1 MADDMEDTPPPLSA
15 SLPRSMEPSYR
26 GKRSASE
33 KFLTLQ
39 AQLSSSKTMYLGGA
53 PKKAVP
59 PPVRPKPSVKL
70 KQHAVDIDEVDS
82 AAVSKKPAV
91 EDKKL
96 VHRTLE
102 RPKRRGIRTPSKG
115 SLYGTFPRTV
125 TSMSELS
132 QSFQASEPPEFDEP
146 PPMPTT
152 APPPSV
158 GDPPGDLSLPSN
170 VASYSLSDDNIFAP
184 DASGSPDLD
193 EPSSDN
199 ELPPPLPL
207 NEPPGMVLN
216 GMLSSSHES
225 PPLNKSQSTET
236 LPTGKPPLSNEL
248 PSITKVPHTKLT
260 SDNFTEPAPL
270 LHSSISTKLPSLLDR
285 MSPILTDKQ
294 GSHDLPE
301 SPPYDAPPPPLPS
314 SLPPMQ
320 HYQDNDQSIH
330 YEFHAPTSSHEGMHK
345 EKEQV
350 ILSDSYGSSTSPYLA
365 SISSGFSSS
374 TGQQEK
380 PSSPLMTSL
389 YWSSSMRSSSL
400 RSSPMVDPHNQSFD
414 GKSDYSLNS
423 SNASLIKVSSTDTG
437 TNVAP
442 VHDAKSSTD
451 NKPSSNVS
459 KFRERI
465 ARLKQKREGIVP
477 SPAMS
482 VQSEVMPLN
491 SRMTSPLQSSY
502 SATLLDSSDI
512 TFSKPYTDHTT
523 GISPPLISSE
533 ELLTP
538 TQSSPVSHPTTNFA
552 NNPPVVSSDVK
563 RVQPFTVKKIS
574 SSRIS
579 NTCITPTQLSP
590 SSNADNST
598 GARIITT
605 VDSHLESAFSKPW
618 SSSVNDN
625 AIVLSGLPTDISGS
639 NIVVNY
645 SDDED
650 DSDTTP
656 PPLPPSLP
664 PDAFESDG
672 FFDQAVI
679 ISDDIP
685 LPDLPSLPP
694 PNVPA
699 TTDVVEDEV
708 LDNNLPPLPTSPIP
722 FEPSST
728 EQPFIE
734 SLPIEPPKSFSQSP
748 PPEIVDTDI
757 SAPTGFKT
765 AEMVLDKAKAAPVDK
780 PGLQL
785 DVCKRSSP
793 KTVRPISHYNTK
805 DVETLSQTPVST
817 ASSRHSIHLQ
827 YDLEPENNKSNV
839 LPMFVSQQ
847 LVTQHHDDEP
857 LDNKTQKSSKKSTKL
872 KFPWQKRL
880 AHDRSHSMSEERQK
894 RRSKK
899 SSREGVDMRHS
910 SADIKQDV
918 TDSSV
923 VLRNRNINRLR
934 GTNEP
939 ITSASVGDLRRPIT
953 VNIDSY
959 SASHAELNKGS
970 LEPSLLT
977 ASSSVL
983 GAKRPP
989 KDEPDAH
996 TSSNQQQ
1003 SLKVGESNISLPH
1016 MTTPELYRRLY
1027 QPSDPSLFESVM
1039 KDIPLFNTSA
1049 TGAKETTEQT
1059 PVEDQS
1065 KEEPSVADQQKELI
1079 IKPETFPDQKEESFT
1094 ASMEANQSP
1103 VRNSQEC
1110 LNGNLGD
1117 SFRDDITVESYGSPP
1132 SPVCSIQSDQGWS
1145 SSAADTPNFHDR
1157 RWREAALGSINT
1169 LTSNDSLRDLLRHRV
1184 TIGDWNVDHVVHWLE
1199 SVGLSS
1205 VVPVFQQYS
1214 IDGAKLKSLSDTK
1227 LGELHY

>member
-1 MADDMEDTPPPLSA
+1 
-15 SLPRSMEPSYR
+15 
-26 GKRSASE
+26 
-33 KFLTLQ
+33 
-39 AQLSSSKTMYLGGA
+39 MYLGGA

-70 KQHAVDIDEVDS
+70 KQHAVDVDEVDS
-82 AAVSKKPAV
+82 TAVSKKPPV

-115 SLYGTFPRTV
+115 SLYGTFPRSV

-132 QSFQASEPPEFDEP
+132 QSFQASEPSDFDEP
-146 PPMPTT
+146 PPLPTI

-158 GDPPGDLSLPSN
+158 GDLSLPSN
-170 VASYSLSDDNIFAP
+170 VASYSPSEDNVFVP
-184 DASGSPDLD
+184 DVSGSPDLD
-193 EPSSDN
+193 EPSSDS

-207 NEPPGMVLN
+207 NEPPGTVLN
-216 GMLSSSHES
+216 GMLTSSRES
-225 PPLNKSQSTET
+225 PPLNKSQSTEA
-236 LPTGKPPLSNEL
+236 LPSYKPPLSNGSSINKVL
-248 PSITKVPHTKLT
+248 PHAKLT
-260 SDNFTEPAPL
+260 NDNFTGPAPL
-270 LHSSISTKLPSLLDR
+270 LNSSISTKFPSSLDR
-285 MSPILTDKQ
+285 TLPIFTDKQ
-294 GSHDLPE
+294 GLPE

-314 SLPPMQ
+314 SQPPMQ
-320 HYQDNDQSIH
+320 HHQHQLGNDRSIS
-330 YEFHAPTSSHEGMHK
+330 YEFCAPTSSHEGMHK

-350 ILSDSYGSSTSPYLA
+350 ILSDSFGSSTSPYLA
-365 SISSGFSSS
+365 SISSGFSGS

-380 PSSPLMTSL
+380 PSSPLMTSS
-389 YWSSSMRSSSL
+389 YWSSSLHSSSL

-423 SNASLIKVSSTDTG
+423 SNASLIKVSSANTSTNAAPAHDTK
-437 TNVAP
+437 P
-442 VHDAKSSTD
+442 STD

-465 ARLKQKREGIVP
+465 ARLKQKREGIMP

-482 VQSEVMPLN
+482 VQSEVMALN
-491 SRMTSPLQSSY
+491 SRVTSPLQSSY
-502 SATLLDSSDI
+502 SATLLDSSDF

-533 ELLTP
+533 ELLMP
-538 TQSSPVSHPTTNFA
+538 TLSSPVSHPTTNFA
-552 NNPPVVSSDVK
+552 SNPPVVSSDVK
-563 RVQPFTVKKIS
+563 CVQPFTVKKIS

-579 NTCITPTQLSP
+579 NTSITPTQLSP
-590 SSNADNST
+590 SSNADDST
-598 GARIITT
+598 SARIITT
-605 VDSHLESAFSKPW
+605 VDSHMESAFSKPW
-618 SSSVNDN
+618 SSSITDN
-625 AIVLSGLPTDISGS
+625 AIVFSGLPTDVSGS
-639 NIVVNY
+639 NTAVNHHD
-645 SDDED
+645 DDED

-672 FFDQAVI
+672 FFDQADI

-685 LPDLPSLPP
+685 PPDLPSIPP

-699 TTDVVEDEV
+699 TTAVVEDKV

-734 SLPIEPPKSFSQSP
+734 SLPIEPPKSFSQTP
-748 PPEIVDTDI
+748 PDFVDTDI
-757 SAPTGFKT
+757 SAPTEFKT
-765 AEMVLDKAKAAPVDK
+765 TEMVLDKVKAAPDHK
-780 PGLQL
+780 TGLQL
-785 DVCKRSSP
+785 DACKRSSP
-793 KTVRPISHYNTK
+793 NTVRPISHCNIK
-805 DVETLSQTPVST
+805 DVESLSQTPVST

-847 LVTQHHDDEP
+847 LVTQQHVTQQHDDEHS
-857 LDNKTQKSSKKSTKL
+857 NNRTQKSSKKSSKL

-880 AHDRSHSMSEERQK
+880 THDRSHSMSEERQK

-899 SSREGVDMRHS
+899 SSREGLDIRHS

-918 TDSSV
+918 TDSSA

-939 ITSASVGDLRRPIT
+939 VTSASVGDLRRPIT
-953 VNIDSY
+953 VNIDSF

-977 ASSSVL
+977 VSSSVS
-983 GAKRPP
+983 GVKRPP

-996 TSSNQQQ
+996 TSSNHQQ
-1003 SLKVGESNISLPH
+1003 SLKVAESNVSLPH
-1016 MTTPELYRRLY
+1016 MTTPELYRRLC
-1027 QPSDPSLFESVM
+1027 QPSDPSLFESIM

-1049 TGAKETTEQT
+1049 TGAEETMEQT

-1065 KEEPSVADQQKELI
+1065 KEKSSLADQQKELI

-1094 ASMEANQSP
+1094 ADMEANQSP
-1103 VRNSQEC
+1103 IRNSQEC
-1110 LNGNLGD
+1110 LNGNLSD
-1117 SFRDDITVESYGSPP
+1117 SFHDDITVDSYGSPP

-1145 SSAADTPNFHDR
+1145 SSAADTPNLHNR
-1157 RWREAALGSINT
+1157 RWRETALGSINT

-1227 LGELHY
+1227 LGEFS